1 MTDVR
6 HNPQHHAPQDAPPG
20 PAGDPGQA
28 WMAAFQRGDE
38 AAFTAL
44 VAHYGARVV
53 SFFRRAG
60 ADASAAE
67 DLAQEAFLRVARAR
81 DRYEPTA
88 KFTTW
93 LHRILFRIALNDAAR
108 NRWRRSVGFA
118 APRELEEGPTPG
130 APEPLADA
138 TQAPLPALTRDEVR
152 RQVRAAVAELPEPQ
166 RTALLLHRF
175 EECSQEEVATTLGL
189 SVPAVKS
196 LLFRARENVR
206 KRLAALLGDE
216 VDHGM

>member
-1 MTDVR
+1 M
-6 HNPQHHAPQDAPPG
+6 QDAVEQPG
-20 PAGDPGQA
+20 SDPGQT
-28 WMAAFQRGDE
+28 WMLAFQRGDE

-44 VAHYGARVV
+44 VGHYGAQVIG
-53 SFFRRAG
+53 FFRRGG
-60 ADASAAE
+60 ADGAAAE

-118 APRELEEGPTPG
+118 APRELEEPAG

-138 TQAPLPALTRDEVR
+138 TAAPLPVLTRDELR
-152 RQVRAAVAELPEPQ
+152 EQVRAAVAELPEPQ

-189 SVPAVKS
+189 TVPAVKS
-196 LLFRARENVR
+196 LLFRARDNVR
-206 KRLAALLGDE
+206 KRLAPLFADE
-216 VDHGM
+216 VDHGL